1 MSTTLPLMNEQ
12 KTSDSMEAWFA
23 AQPVCNLEVDLP
35 TWYSDLQNQSWKQF
49 LNSADPTR
57 RDEDWRFADL
67 KKVRFTGLVAAPQAT
82 ETDSLIERAIS
93 RRMKEF
99 AAHFIFANNRLVH
112 SEIADLPD
120 GAICLPIN
128 EALAQHGDLV
138 REHFLQEKK
147 NLGGEKFAALHA
159 SATLSGMFVHF
170 PANCVCEKPILVHH
184 FVGGDSNTIFPHTLI
199 VAEDNA
205 SVTVMDTF
213 KSIADGDQTLAI
225 GMADLDAK
233 NGGKIQYV
241 SLQDTS
247 DKGAKHV
254 QLNSTRVGRDAR
266 VKSAFINLGAAWVR
280 NESLNRMMDTGA
292 DSQILSANLANGI
305 QEYDQR
311 TLQSHEAEH
320 TTSDLLFKNS
330 LYDDARTIFSG
341 LIHVHPGAH
350 HTDSFQTCRN
360 LLGSNRAEANA
371 MPGLEI
377 DADQVK
383 CSHGSTSG
391 QISDEEIF
399 YLQARGIPAE
409 DARRMISLGFLN
421 ESIQHLDGEEL
432 RQHLFDRV
440 ERKFATLDR

>member
-1 MSTTLPLMNEQ
+1 MSTNSTP
-12 KTSDSMEAWFA
+12 AWFA
-23 AQPVCNLEVDLP
+23 EQPLQPVDVDLP
-35 TWYSDLQNQSWKQF
+35 EWYTELQSQSWKRF
-49 LNSADPTR
+49 LEIPDPTR

-67 KKVRFTGLVAAPQAT
+67 KKVRFSGLTTAT
-82 ETDSLIERAIS
+82 EVASPDELIEGAVK
-93 RRMKEF
+93 RRITDF
-99 AAHFIFANNRLVH
+99 SAHYIFVNNRLVH
-112 SEIADLPD
+112 TEVVDLPD

-128 EALAQHGDLV
+128 EALAKHGDLV
-138 REHFLQEKK
+138 REHFLQEDKH
-147 NLGGEKFAALHA
+147 LGGEKFAALHA
-159 SATLSGMFVHF
+159 SATLSGMFVHM
-170 PANCVCEKPILVHH
+170 PKNCVCEKPILVHH
-184 FVGGDSNTIFPHTLI
+184 FAGGDANTIFPHTLI
-199 VAEDNA
+199 AAEDNA
-205 SVTVMDTF
+205 SVTLMDTF
-213 KSIADGDQTLAI
+213 KSIGEGELTLAVA
-225 GMADLDAK
+225 MADLDAT
-233 NGGKIQYV
+233 NGGSIQYI
-241 SLQDTS
+241 SLQDSS
-247 DKGAKHV
+247 DSGAKHV

-266 VKSAFINLGAAWVR
+266 VKSAFLNLGAAWVR
-280 NESLNRMMDTGA
+280 NESLNRMTDTGA

-360 LLGSNRAEANA
+360 LLGSDKAEANA

-421 ESIQHLDGEEL
+421 ESFLKLDGEAL
-432 RQHLFDRV
+432 QKHLFDRV
-440 ERKFATLDR
+440 ERKFATLGS